1 MRNNLSREERQ
12 FYNGEFQAGFGNRKE
27 KIYVQY
33 ILLSCDFF
41 DSRFLTLIPASLRA
55 NVSRFGRI
63 DSKRDQMAE
72 EVVRGRGRTRQT

>member
-1 MRNNLSREERQ
+1 MESFRQ
-12 FYNGEFQAGFGNRKE
+12 GSETGKE
-27 KIYVQY
+27 KNYVQY

-41 DSRFLTLIPASLRA
+41 DTRFLTLIPASLRA

-72 EVVRGRGRTRQT
+72 EVVRGRGRTR